1 MHRYHVTVGL
11 AVGILVSLQV
21 AASAQSPAIGDTKS
35 AINEVQGVVGGKTSN
50 ISTGTNVYADET
62 VRTGSTGVADLVF
75 LDNTNLSV
83 GPTSEVKLDKFVYD
97 PTGSA
102 GSVVIQ
108 VTQGAF
114 RFVTGTQDKRVY
126 QIKTPFGSLGIRG

>member
-11 AVGILVSLQV
+11 TVGMLVALQG
-21 AASAQSPAIGDTKS
+21 AASAQAIGGAKS
-35 AINEVQGVVGGKTSN
+35 AINQVQGTIGGKTSN
-50 ISTGTNVYADET
+50 ISTGTNVFADET
-62 VRTGSTGVADLVF
+62 VNTGSTGIADLVF

-97 PTGSA
+97 PTGST
-102 GSVVIQ
+102 GTVVIQ
-108 VTQGAF
+108 VTKGAF
-114 RFVTGTQDKRVY
+114 RFVTGTQDKRAY